1 MNLGLEA
8 LSHVFTSVFSITIT
22 AIRSLIT
29 SILLVITMIAATS
42 CRVSI
47 MTIIVAALM
56 FIPDVCWL
64 RLIMFLS
71 FP

>member
-8 LSHVFTSVFSITIT
+8 LSHVFTSVFFC
-22 AIRSLIT
+22 
-29 SILLVITMIAATS
+29 ILLVITMIAATS

-64 RLIMFLS
+64 CLIMFLS